1 MKSKENN
8 QPPRLPL
15 AFFRWYCHPDLRE
28 EIEGDLLERF
38 DKHSKIYSERKAR
51 WLFIKEVLLLFRPR
65 IIRGILNQS
74 QHKFFDMSKINW
86 IKLTALNL
94 ACVLMI
100 ISPFIPGPPNKLVG
114 IFSMMGNIAGLTA
127 VLLVPVGLM
136 WTITEVKKW
145 NQEAKQIKNKTLLYQ
160 LAIGTSV
167 FMASFFLAGIFIFP
181 SGMRI
186 FALTGLLLVVFGLVT
201 GIQTIKKWKE
211 ANDNVMNRAPS
222 FIFAILTTAIIS
234 IFCIIATLGLFEAE
248 GIVAGIFGL
257 LVFSAGIIWALKQ
270 IRNIREKVEKK
281 FNRLPVYLF
290 SIPLTAFLVA
300 MFVTTP
306 VSDFSRT
313 YAIKQG
319 QLLINAIENY
329 YSEKGD
335 YPESIEDLANAPKH
349 TSIMGAGGFRYEKI
363 HNAYNL
369 SFIQWL
375 HFGATEEIVMYNKN
389 DEHNV
394 KGHFASYNARKP
406 HWKYY
411 WLD

>member
-15 AFFRWYCHPDLRE
+15 TFFRWYCHPDLRE

-38 DKHSKIYSERKAR
+38 HKHSTSYSEKKAR
-51 WLFIKEVLLLFRPR
+51 WLFIKEVLLLLRPR
-65 IIRGILNQS
+65 IIRGMLNQS
-74 QHKFFDMSKINW
+74 QLKFFNMSKINW

-100 ISPFIPGPPNKLVG
+100 ISPFIPGPPNKLVK

-145 NQEAKQIKNKTLLYQ
+145 KQEGKQIKNKTSLYQ

-181 SGMRI
+181 SGMKI
-186 FALTGLLLVVFGLVT
+186 FALTGLLLVIFGLVA
-201 GIQTIKKWKE
+201 GKQTINKWKE
-211 ANDNVMNRAPS
+211 VNDTFMNRAPS

-234 IFCIIATLGLFEAE
+234 IFFIIGTLGLFEAE

-257 LVFSAGIIWALKQ
+257 LVFSAGIIWALRQ
-270 IRNIREKVEKK
+270 IRNIREKVERK
-281 FNRLPVYLF
+281 FNRLPVYLL

-329 YSEKGD
+329 YREKGD
-335 YPESIEDLANAPKH
+335 YPESIEYLANAPKH
-349 TSIMGAGGFRYEKI
+349 TSIMGAGGFLYEK
-363 HNAYNL
+363 NQNGYNL

-394 KGHFASYNARKP
+394 KGHFATYNARKP